1 MDNPNLA
8 SPPTIQSVLSLF
20 GRLWPRI
27 VGLLIVFKVMIPL
40 LILLVLLVGSWK
52 IIGGIN
58 TEIERAGRALEP
70 KIELAKDEIKK
81 IREEGRRI
89 ADEIVKIK
97 NQGGEAAEEIKRSIE
112 PIRQSLYA
120 ISGTVGAISKT
131 LESILNGMIKIIN
144 RIPGVKDMQRINLP
158 DINVPGFHLPDIDI
172 DVDLT
177 FNMAAVEA
185 LKAATEQIAT
195 EAESML
201 NTIVKIW
208 TAWWW
213 TVTTIFYLIGF
224 WILLALAGNVAR
236 SWHKFLIGTR
246 LLMGRSQDASLQML

>member
-1 MDNPNLA
+1 M
-8 SPPTIQSVLSLF
+8 
-20 GRLWPRI
+20 
-27 VGLLIVFKVMIPL
+27 
-40 LILLVLLVGSWK
+40 
-52 IIGGIN
+52 
-58 TEIERAGRALEP
+58 
-70 KIELAKDEIKK
+70 
-81 IREEGRRI
+81 
-89 ADEIVKIK
+89 
-97 NQGGEAAEEIKRSIE
+97 
-112 PIRQSLYA
+112 
-120 ISGTVGAISKT
+120 
-131 LESILNGMIKIIN
+131 
-144 RIPGVKDMQRINLP
+144 KDMQRINLP

-185 LKAATEQIAT
+185 LKAATEQIAA